1 MADQPTFRDRALVL
15 GDALVVADLHLG
27 RGAASAV
34 EAPVPDGEDVVDRLG
49 ALVRTHDP
57 ETLVL
62 AGDVLHAFDTVPAG
76 VRSRLRA
83 VETLAAETDTDLVT
97 LEGNHDAMLG
107 TLWDG
112 PVADSHHL
120 DGSTVA
126 VHGHESPAVTADR
139 YVIGHDHPTI
149 EIEGRR
155 RPCWLVGP
163 GGPDGADLIVLPSF
177 TRFAP
182 GVAVNGMDAAA
193 FQSPLVTDA
202 DALAPVVWDDE
213 AGETLRF
220 PPLGEFRHRLR

>member
-1 MADQPTFRDRALVL
+1 MAEKPLFRDRALLL

-34 EAPVPDGEDVVDRLG
+34 EAPVPDGEDVLDRLD

-57 ETLVL
+57 ETMVL

-76 VRSRLRA
+76 VRPRLRA
-83 VETLAAETDTDLVT
+83 VETLAAETDTELVT

-107 TLWDG
+107 TLRHG
-112 PVADSHHL
+112 PVADSHRL
-120 DGSTVA
+120 DESTVV

-139 YVIGHDHPTI
+139 YVLGHDHPTI
-149 EIEGRR
+149 EIEGQR

-163 GGPDGADLIVLPSF
+163 GGPGGAEPVVQPSF

-182 GVAVNGMDAAA
+182 GVTVNGMDAAA

-213 AGETLRF
+213 AGDALRF